1 MNIDLIGTRKTASS
15 IIIGT
20 FNSKIS
26 FRKIV
31 IIKDNQETVNN
42 IHNRLV
48 K

>member
-1 MNIDLIGTRKTASS
+1 MNIEFIGTREIASS
-15 IIIGT
+15 VNIAT
-20 FNSKIS
+20 FKSKIS

-42 IHNRLV
+42 IHNRLD